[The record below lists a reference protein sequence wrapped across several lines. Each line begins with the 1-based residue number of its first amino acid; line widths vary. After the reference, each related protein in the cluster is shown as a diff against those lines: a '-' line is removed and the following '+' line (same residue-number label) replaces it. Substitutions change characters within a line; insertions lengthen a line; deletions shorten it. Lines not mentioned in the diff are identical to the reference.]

1 MKSSINH
8 LRRAAVILMA
18 AGSVAGAGSAANWIE
33 IDAGLP
39 RVNLGV
45 TSLAIDPASPSTLY
59 ALSAGNSAGSQI
71 SPGLFKSV
79 DGGGSWKAVGTVDG
93 VTSLAIDPINS
104 TTLYAGTSIG
114 VVKSTNAGE
123 SWVDA
128 GNNLPSGT
136 VRGLL
141 IDPSA
146 PSTLYALINNVNPSF
161 GTGANQSAI
170 FKTTDSGNSWTAL
183 NTGFPPSAYI
193 SVLALAPSA
202 PSTLYAF
209 APAFDPTQ
217 SGGPL
222 IGGLLKSTD
231 GGKSWTTLNTLPG
244 GAFVN
249 SLAIDPMNSS
259 TVYAT
264 VNSRLLKSSD
274 GGQSWETLN
283 SDLPPNTNISFVVI
297 DHADPSAVYVAI
309 MSFSPMGLSA
319 GLLKSTD
326 GGTSWRNL
334 SLTIPAGTVVNAV
347 VLNPASPSGIY
358 VGASGIP
365 VGPPGLPAGGASG
378 GVFKSTDGG
387 ETWNSASAGIGG
399 FDVRGLAINSLTG
412 VVYAG
417 GFGGV
422 AASFD
427 DGLTW
432 QNANLTSYTST
443 LVNSANSNVVYA
455 FTGKF
460 NGCNSSD
467 ALVLSSNDS
476 GANWS
481 GAVSPL
487 NSGCILNAVFPSLH
501 GATMAID
508 PSDPNTLYLGESD
521 SQDGY
526 SALLKSTDQGASWSN
541 PWDWFN
547 GLRSAVK
554 AIAVD
559 PANPATV
566 YAGLDDGSAVTS
578 GLFRSTDGGATWT
591 NTNLTQSAVALLAI
605 DPSNPQLLYAE
616 TEGHNTQPA
625 GLRGLFKSTDGGQ
638 SWLPANTGL
647 EGLIGAHSTSGNALI
662 VDPVNSSV
670 LYLATSGGGIFR
682 SVDGGANWGP
692 FNDGLT
698 SLAVRALAVASG
710 SSHAVYAVTAGGVF
724 KYSGE

>member
-1 MKSSINH
+1 M
-8 LRRAAVILMA
+8 
-18 AGSVAGAGSAANWIE
+18 VAGIIARAANWVE

-39 RVNLGV
+39 RVSLGV

-59 ALSAGNSAGSQI
+59 ALTVGNSMGSQI

-79 DGGGSWKAVGTVDG
+79 DGGGSWRAIGTADG
-93 VTSLAIDPINS
+93 VTSLAIDPTNS
-104 TTLYAGTSIG
+104 TTLYAGTSLG
-114 VVKSTNAGE
+114 VVKSTNAGA
-123 SWVDA
+123 SWVNA

-136 VRGLL
+136 VSRLL
-141 IDPSA
+141 IDPST
-146 PSTLYALINNVNPSF
+146 PSTLYALISNINPSF
-161 GTGANQSAI
+161 GLGANQSAI
-170 FKTTDSGNSWTAL
+170 FKTTDGGNSWTAV

-202 PSTLYAF
+202 PSTVYAF

-231 GGKSWTTLNTLPG
+231 GGQSWNTLNTLPG
-244 GAFVN
+244 GAFV
-249 SLAIDPMNSS
+249 SYLAIDPISSS
-259 TVYAT
+259 TLYAV

-274 GGQSWETLN
+274 GGQSWTALN
-283 SDLPPNTNISFVVI
+283 GLPPNTNVSLVVI
-297 DHADPSAVYVAI
+297 DHADPSAVYVAS
-309 MSFSPMGLSA
+309 MSFSPMGASTSLF
-319 GLLKSTD
+319 KSTD
-326 GGTSWRNL
+326 GGTTWTKINL
-334 SLTIPAGTVVNAV
+334 NIPLGTIVNAV
-347 VLNPASPSGIY
+347 VLDPMSPSGIY
-358 VGASGIP
+358 VGGSGLP
-365 VGPPGLPAGGASG
+365 VGLPGPPGGGASG

-387 ETWNSASAGIGG
+387 ETWNSASAGLGG
-399 FDVRGLAINSLTG
+399 FDVRGLAINSLIG
-412 VVYAG
+412 VVYAA

-427 DGLTW
+427 GGSTW
-432 QNANLTSYTST
+432 QNTNLTAYTSV
-443 LVNSANSNVVYA
+443 LVSSANSGVVYA
-455 FTGKF
+455 FTGKS
-460 NGCNSSD
+460 NGCNSDD
-467 ALVLSSNDS
+467 ALLLSSHDG

-481 GAVSPL
+481 NAVSPL

-508 PSDPNTLYLGESD
+508 PSDQNTLYLGESD

-547 GLRSAVK
+547 GLRAAVR

-578 GLFRSTDGGATWT
+578 GLFRSIDGGATWT
-591 NTNLTQSAVALLAI
+591 NTNLTQGAVALLAI
-605 DPSNPQLLYAE
+605 DPSNSQVLYAE

-638 SWLPANTGL
+638 TWLPVNIGL
-647 EGLIGAHSTSGNALI
+647 EGLIGAHSTSGSALI
-662 VDPVNSSV
+662 IDPANSSV

-682 SVDGGANWGP
+682 SVDGGAHWGP

-710 SSHAVYAVTAGGVF
+710 SSHAVYAATAGGVF
-724 KYSGE
+724 KYVVE